1 MHLLY
6 EFSLLDKITM
16 QNALLKRLEII
27 KHAVS
32 IEEDDLIDMQLLKLK
47 QLELDDKVL
56 HIVALIE
63 SQKFEKVIQLI
74 EQYKQDNSGLVIF
87 EDPDIQGLKLELK
100 VLESIANE
108 LSDEKVEIERQ
119 IHHFNSEYMLQLGEL
134 IEAILKLNT
143 TLDNTVEEQQE
154 AEQAYESFQ
163 QDHHE
168 QLNDLTEPLTD
179 QEKKSLK
186 KAYRQAS
193 RLCHPDKLSDV
204 FKEQGEVFFKALNEA
219 YRRQDLKQV
228 EQILANLE
236 SGVSLNIASDDM
248 NDKELLQKK
257 IIVLRDRISLLEIE
271 IRQLQ
276 ENETYQRIQ
285 SIDDM
290 EAYFSDL
297 KQALEAEL
305 EALLANESV

>member
-1 MHLLY
+1 
-6 EFSLLDKITM
+6 
-16 QNALLKRLEII
+16 
-27 KHAVS
+27 
-32 IEEDDLIDMQLLKLK
+32 
-47 QLELDDKVL
+47 
-56 HIVALIE
+56 
-63 SQKFEKVIQLI
+63 
-74 EQYKQDNSGLVIF
+74 
-87 EDPDIQGLKLELK
+87 
-100 VLESIANE
+100 
-108 LSDEKVEIERQ
+108 
-119 IHHFNSEYMLQLGEL
+119 MLQLGEL

-143 TLDNTVEEQQE
+143 TLDNTVEEQEE

-290 EAYFSDL
+290 EAYFSEL

-305 EALLANESV
+305 EALLADECV

>member
-74 EQYKQDNSGLVIF
+74 EQYKQDNSGLVVF
-87 EDPDIQGLKLELK
+87 EDPEVQGLKLELK
-100 VLESIANE
+100 VLESSTNE

-143 TLDNTVEEQQE
+143 TLDNTVEEQEE

-168 QLNDLTEPLTD
+168 QLNDLTESLTGE
-179 QEKKSLK
+179 EKQRLK
-186 KAYRQAS
+186 KVYRQAS
-193 RLCHPDKLSDV
+193 QLCHPDKLSNV

-236 SGVSLNIASDDM
+236 SGGSLNIASDDM

-290 EAYFSDL
+290 EAYFSEL

-305 EALLANESV
+305 EALLANECV